1 MVIALLT
8 PREMAEADRLA
19 TAAGVP
25 ELTLMEHAG
34 AAVAAA
40 VVQLNEAPGS
50 VAVVAGSGNNGG
62 DGYVCARLLAG
73 QGFDVH
79 MLTLTGARPK
89 GAGAAAI
96 MASRWSG
103 PVREATAAA
112 LAECDVIVDALFGAG
127 LDRPVTG
134 AAAALIDAMNET
146 GKPILAVDL
155 PSGIQGATGCVIGT
169 AVQAVRTVTFFRP
182 KPAHLLLPGRS
193 YCGETSVA
201 DIGIPDSVLGQIRP
215 LTSRN
220 DPDLWGAH
228 FPWPRLDG
236 HKYDRGHAAVL
247 SGAMPMTG
255 AARLSARAA
264 LRAGAGLVTLLSPR
278 DALTVNAV
286 ASLAVMVRAVD
297 GARELGTFLDDPR
310 VNVVTLGPGGGIGR
324 AMRAAVTAALARPC
338 AVVLD
343 ADALTSF
350 AEDAGSLFEAV
361 KARGQ
366 AAVVMTPHEGEFNRI
381 FKSLDDNPKLLSKLE
396 KARAAAAESGAV
408 IVLKG
413 ADTVVAAPD
422 GRAAISD
429 NAPSWLATAGAGD
442 VLTGIVTGLLA
453 QTMPTFEAACA
464 AVWLHG
470 EAGQAIGPGLIS
482 EDLSEAL
489 PQVYGRL
496 YVRLHNDSKELAGR
510 DSLSGG
516 SRSLD

>member
-1 MVIALLT
+1 
-8 PREMAEADRLA
+8 MAEADRLA

-40 VVQLNEAPGS
+40 VVQLAGAPGA
-50 VAVVAGSGNNGG
+50 VAVVAGPGNNGG
-62 DGYVCARLLAG
+62 DGYVCARLLTER
-73 QGFDVH
+73 GFDVH
-79 MLTLTGARPK
+79 MLTLTGVRPK

-96 MASRWSG
+96 MAGRWSG

-127 LDRPVTG
+127 LDRPVVG
-134 AAAALIDAMNET
+134 AAAVLIDAMNES

-155 PSGIQGATGCVIGT
+155 PSGIHGATGGIMGT
-169 AVQAVRTVTFFRP
+169 AVRAARTVTFFRL

-193 YCGETSVA
+193 CCGETSVA
-201 DIGIPDSVLGQIRP
+201 DIGIPDSVLGQIHS

-220 DPDLWGAH
+220 DPDLWSAQ

-278 DALTVNAV
+278 DALTVNAA

-310 VNVVTLGPGGGIGR
+310 INVVALGPGGGIGR
-324 AMRAAVTAALARPC
+324 AMRAAVTAALGRSC

-343 ADALTSF
+343 ADVLTSF
-350 AEDAGSLFEAV
+350 SEDSSSLFEAV
-361 KARGQ
+361 KTRGKTS
-366 AAVVMTPHEGEFNRI
+366 VVMTPHEGEFKRL
-381 FKSLDDNPKLLSKLE
+381 FSLIGDDTKLISKLE

-429 NAPSWLATAGAGD
+429 NAPPWLATAGAGD
-442 VLTGIVTGLLA
+442 VLTGIVAGLLA
-453 QTMPTFEAACA
+453 QNMPAFEAACA

-470 EAGQAIGPGLIS
+470 EAGRAFGPGLIS

-496 YVRLHNDSKELAGR
+496 YARLHADSIARNGC
-510 DSLSGG
+510 DSLPDDL
-516 SRSLD
+516 RSPT